1 MLACSGPH
9 SPLSL
14 PHSVCGSCW
23 VTSRPA
29 EQRPSGTGS
38 CFLLPKFRRHLRQ
51 PDQPRLPQQSHSR
64 HSAQARRRLVL
75 REETLK
81 PWPRQGP
88 KGERPGPPGSR
99 VCWPLWLP
107 QHLRPSSQPRPQAY
121 SRPKAQGELL
131 REKPSSPV
139 IV

>member
-1 MLACSGPH
+1 MRFTGLL

-14 PHSVCGSCW
+14 PHSVLRSCW

-29 EQRPSGTGS
+29 GQRPSGTGG
-38 CFLLPKFRRHLRQ
+38 CFLLPKFWRHLRQ
-51 PDQPRLPQQSHSR
+51 PDQPRLPQQPHSR
-64 HSAQARRRLVL
+64 HSAQGRRRLVL

-88 KGERPGPPGSR
+88 QGERPGSPGSR

-107 QHLRPSSQPRPQAY
+107 QHLRPSSQSRLQAY
-121 SRPKAQGELL
+121 PRPKAQEGLL